1 MHLVWQMGV
10 LQSTITGKKNR
21 ILGSQQHPY
30 IALLRGINVG
40 GHSVIKMADL
50 RELFKSF
57 GLSDVSTHI
66 QSGNVLFTSN
76 ESNRDTL
83 STNLE
88 RNLES
93 ALGYPIRIFL
103 FTADE
108 LRNASSK
115 NPFEP
120 ERNEHE
126 QLCHILFLS
135 EVPDM
140 DHIESLMAMQGE
152 EYRFHV
158 EGQVLYYAYPR
169 SAAGHRRNINFEN
182 VLGVAGTS
190 RSWKVVRK
198 LIELASKL

>member
-1 MHLVWQMGV
+1 M
-10 LQSTITGKKNR
+10 
-21 ILGSQQHPY
+21 GSQLYPY

-57 GLSDVSTHI
+57 GLSDVSTYI

-83 STNLE
+83 SANLE
-88 RNLES
+88 DNLES
-93 ALGYPIRIFL
+93 ALGYPIKIFL
-103 FTADE
+103 YTTAE
-108 LRNASSK
+108 LQVASSK

-120 ERNEHE
+120 ERHEHE
-126 QLCHILFLS
+126 QLCHLLFLS
-135 EVPDM
+135 GKPDT
-140 DHIESLMAMQGE
+140 DHIESLLALQGE

-169 SAAGHRRNINFEN
+169 SAAGHRRNINFEK
-182 VLGVAGTS
+182 VLGVTGTS
-190 RSWKVVRK
+190 RSWKVVK
-198 LIELASKL
+198 NLIELADRV